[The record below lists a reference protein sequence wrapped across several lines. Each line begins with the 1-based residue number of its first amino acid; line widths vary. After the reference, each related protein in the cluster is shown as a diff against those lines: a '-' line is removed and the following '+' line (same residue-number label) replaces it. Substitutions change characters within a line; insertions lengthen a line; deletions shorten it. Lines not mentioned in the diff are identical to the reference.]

1 LRAQLVVGESR
12 LWNEL
17 RNRQLGGFKFVRQ
30 AAIGSYFADFACREK
45 KLIVEV
51 DGGTHGLETE
61 IAADACNAWGIACF
75 ALRTRMWPAIWR
87 VSSTQFCMNLRRWGR
102 AAAPHPDALPA
113 GGERGFEADLLLGYE
128 GREMTS
134 RRFE

>member
-1 LRAQLVVGESR
+1 MRSSQPWRTNRARVLRSQLVAAESK

-61 IAADACNAWGIACF
+61 IAADEA
-75 ALRTRMWPAIWR
+75 RTAVLQR
-87 VSSTQFCMNLRRWGR
+87 
-102 AAAPHPDALPA
+102 
-113 GGERGFEADLLLGYE
+113 LGYRVFRVTNE
-128 GREMTS
+128 DVARNLAGVLDSILHELEAVGAS
-134 RRFE
+134 SCPSP